1 MTAIP
6 EKKIHAK
13 GKAERNTVK
22 KNLSVQRESEKET
35 KRDRKIEK
43 GIENYNFQ

>member
-22 KNLSVQRESEKET
+22 KNLSVQRESEERDK
-35 KRDRKIEK
+35 KRRKDRERNR
-43 GIENYNFQ
+43 EL